1 MPVNRSAWIEW
12 RRFSAALLA
21 LVGALNVA
29 EGFIVLMD
37 DEAFGADRS
46 RVAFEHPLGW
56 GRLTLLLGV
65 LMLAVALWLA
75 AVTTRVRSL
84 AVPVVALHA
93 LIQLGVLAAYPVWAL
108 LMIAF
113 DVVILFALTATPA
126 GGAASSAPSSGV
138 AGAMPAGS
146 MPAGSMPAGSM
157 PAGAVPAGSMPAGS
171 MPAGSMPV
179 GAAAGSVPVG
189 AKGPVRR
196 AATIAHADR
205 QQYRPRHRLTGEPA
219 PVAVPVAVPPSRVLP
234 RGGAP
239 IVGAISGRFP
249 DAAVGA

>member
-146 MPAGSMPAGSM
+146 MPAGSMPAG
-157 PAGAVPAGSMPAGS
+157 AVPAGS

>member
-146 MPAGSMPAGSM
+146 MPAGSMPAGS
-157 PAGAVPAGSMPAGS
+157 VPAGSVPAGS
-171 MPAGSMPV
+171 VPVGSVPV

>member
-1 MPVNRSAWIEW
+1 MPVDRSAWIEW

-29 EGFIVLMD
+29 EGFIVLN

-46 RVAFEHPLGW
+46 RVAFGHPLGW
-56 GRLTLLLGV
+56 ARLTLLLGV

-113 DVVILFALTATPA
+113 DVVILFALTAPPA
-126 GGAASSAPSSGV
+126 GGAASS
-138 AGAMPAGS
+138 
-146 MPAGSMPAGSM
+146 
-157 PAGAVPAGSMPAGS
+157 VPA
-171 MPAGSMPV
+171 V
-179 GAAAGSVPVG
+179 G
-189 AKGPVRR
+189 K
-196 AATIAHADR
+196 
-205 QQYRPRHRLTGEPA
+205 QYRPRHRLTGEPT
-219 PVAVPVAVPPSRVLP
+219 PLAVPVAVPPSRTLP
-234 RGGAP
+234 TGGAP

-249 DAAVGA
+249 DATVGA